1 MSSSSWVLG
10 FLFTIQCSHTDIL
23 KVGTKLF
30 RIHKRLLI
38 RSEASTFTTMFDLP
52 KSSQAEGETDETP
65 IVLNG
70 DNVEDFEGLMR
81 ILYPP

>member
-1 MSSSSWVLG
+1 
-10 FLFTIQCSHTDIL
+10 
-23 KVGTKLF
+23 
-30 RIHKRLLI
+30 
-38 RSEASTFTTMFDLP
+38 MFDLP

-81 ILYPP
+81 ILYPPWVSAAPTARQLNQVLVF